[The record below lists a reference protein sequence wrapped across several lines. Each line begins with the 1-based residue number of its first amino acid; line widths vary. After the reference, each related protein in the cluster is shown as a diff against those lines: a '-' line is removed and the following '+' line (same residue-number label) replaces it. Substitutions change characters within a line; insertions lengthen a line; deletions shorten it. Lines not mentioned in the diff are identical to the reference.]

1 MFQFLHDKE
10 AEWRERSESP
20 QNLNGEET
28 ENMYT
33 KHVSVL
39 SRVGQTMPFLYVI
52 LIIRNP

>member
-20 QNLNGEET
+20 HNLNGEET